1 MWPHFQWKVMQ
12 DVLDIA
18 PFVHC
23 NGTAQCKLQ
32 LIKSQFLVFIT
43 YNFLMV
49 YFLLTV
55 HVKQRPNTFFSLS
68 SISPDNINNK
78 KAFQLKANR
87 PLANRYIVC
96 VYICVYDWGGMF
108 LHDQV

>member
-1 MWPHFQWKVMQ
+1 
-12 DVLDIA
+12 
-18 PFVHC
+18 
-23 NGTAQCKLQ
+23 
-32 LIKSQFLVFIT
+32 
-43 YNFLMV
+43 MV

-87 PLANRYIVC
+87 PIANRYIVC
-96 VYICVYDWGGMF
+96 VYICVYDWGGCSYMIKF
-108 LHDQV
+108 EQVHIEQVSSDDHQISVVGG